1 VVQKVLIL
9 PLKSGSMLVV
19 KSTLYRFNVGGE
31 GWFIVSGEGG
41 SMWVAIYMVKAL
53 TLNVV
58 R

>member
-1 VVQKVLIL
+1 MLIL